1 MKIEVLATF
10 PENPTNPARTDLST
24 GVIEV
29 NLEAWNLLPEY
40 CQRFVIYHEIG
51 HYLLQTTS
59 EVKADDYALQK
70 MALKEPY
77 SLRNHIDSV
86 YLLSRD
92 DVHRKRHA
100 LQSVL
105 KVAAENGNDEAI
117 NLLKTQENG

>member
-1 MKIEVLATF
+1 MRIDVLPTF
-10 PENPTNPARTDLST
+10 QDNPTNPARTDLST

-40 CQRFVIYHEIG
+40 CRRFVIYHEIG
-51 HYLLQTTS
+51 HYVLQTIS
-59 EVKADDYALQK
+59 ETKADDYALKK

-92 DVHRKRHA
+92 DVHRKKHA

-105 KVAAENGNDEAI
+105 KVAAENGNDDAL